1 MKRKYLKVIIPTDW
15 WIEDISI
22 DDLGWEQDE
31 IDVFKKNYPNLFED
45 DNFVLNIQLSDG
57 LVTNWVK
64 GGCGCF
70 RTVKLVDTGSYY
82 IIDEDG
88 DMVEDYEGSYVPEV
102 LSIVEK
108 GFGDYLEFY
117 IDRDGHIRDWKYD
130 VTKKL
135 YDQPQEHR

>member
-1 MKRKYLKVIIPTDW
+1 
-15 WIEDISI
+15 
-22 DDLGWEQDE
+22 
-31 IDVFKKNYPNLFED
+31 
-45 DNFVLNIQLSDG
+45 
-57 LVTNWVK
+57 
-64 GGCGCF
+64 
-70 RTVKLVDTGSYY
+70 
-82 IIDEDG
+82 
-88 DMVEDYEGSYVPEV
+88 MVEDYEGSYVPEV